1 MQSAIGASDE
11 DIARAVVRPGAGHP
25 RGATHAARPD
35 VTDICLQRVTD
46 IAAPLRPPRIVHG
59 RAEIPCN
66 QLHDLVLETTAFPV
80 RERKIVGIG
89 ADAKHGG
96 VRGGRADHHRHRRYD
111 DAEIAAPLHGLTLA
125 PGTAVCGAEAGA
137 GPASDLPYCRHS
149 HLCWG

>member
-1 MQSAIGASDE
+1 MQSAIAACDE
-11 DIARAVVRPGAGHP
+11 DIARAVVRPGARHHL
-25 RGATHAARPD
+25 GATHDARPE

-66 QLHDLVLETTAFPV
+66 QLHDLVLETPAFPV

-111 DAEIAAPLHGLTLA
+111 EAEIAAPLHGLTLA
-125 PGTAVCGAEAGA
+125 PGTAVCEAEAEAGTD
-137 GPASDLPYCRHS
+137 SDFTYAANS
-149 HLCWG
+149 HI